1 MILQYYVEPLSR
13 VASRGFSK
21 NQICRTGCG
30 HTREREGWPT
40 APLPVSRPRPGS
52 ARSWKRE
59 VLANYLDPKVPG
71 PSFPRGWG
79 SSLQLFA
86 HGRGGN
92 WDSRVLCLSVW
103 SAGQCHPR
111 ACPAPSRQTA
121 NPVFFFKLCFFDFC
135 LFSFRDSLACFQRE
149 TFITGEHCS
158 ESSSGCWR

>member
-1 MILQYYVEPLSR
+1 MCSESKYYIRLMILQYYVEPLSR

-121 NPVFFFKLCFFDFC
+121 NPVFFFLNYV
-135 LFSFRDSLACFQRE
+135 SLISVYLVLGILLLVFKEKR
-149 TFITGEHCS
+149 S
-158 ESSSGCWR
+158 

>member
-1 MILQYYVEPLSR
+1 MCSESKYYIHLMILQYYVEPLSR

-121 NPVFFFKLCFFDFC
+121 NPVFFFLNYV
-135 LFSFRDSLACFQRE
+135 SLISVYLVLGILLLVFKEKR
-149 TFITGEHCS
+149 S
-158 ESSSGCWR
+158 